1 MDGINRYS
9 LNIKN
14 DKSSSALTDEAK
26 QIALKEQQL
35 MIKNVDES
43 EKKKAIK
50 RKTFEENENEE
61 KLIISYEYTDD
72 DGKQNEGSYNK
83 DSEFYNTELDKIYG
97 EYDKDDL
104 QIHLNDDGKTVEIV
118 DIINNKIVAT
128 IDIENL
134 SDIIKRLKIP
144 TSMLVNKRV

>member
-9 LNIKN
+9 LNITN

-72 DGKQNEGSYNK
+72 KQDESFDNTR
-83 DSEFYNTELDKIYG
+83 SEFYNTELDKIYG
-97 EYDKDDL
+97 KYEKDDL

-144 TSMLVNKRV
+144 TSMLVNKKV

>member
-9 LNIKN
+9 LNISN

-35 MIKNVDES
+35 MIKDVDES
-43 EKKKAIK
+43 QKKKAIK

-72 DGKQNEGSYNK
+72 DEQNEGLNELE
-83 DSEFYNTELDKIYG
+83 SEFHNSEFGKIFNK
-97 EYDKDDL
+97 YDKDDL
-104 QIHLNDDGKTVEIV
+104 QIHLNEDGQTVEIV
-118 DIINNKIVAT
+118 DIINNKVVAT
-128 IDIENL
+128 LDIERL
-134 SDIIKRLKIP
+134 SEIIKHLKIP
-144 TSMLVNKRV
+144 TSMLVNKKV